1 MRDPRSPGA
10 APEAG
15 VTGNGEA
22 GARRHRRA
30 DEWRWRQRAAAL
42 KRVLRESRKAGA
54 VAVDT
59 HGVRIWLNQPSP
71 LSQRA
76 KQPAKTVEVE
86 GQREPRLNSRQ
97 RRSAARLRAYQ
108 ERKRAVEP
116 AGTQRDGRATP
127 RTFRGIS
134 SIHLRFRS

>member
-1 MRDPRSPGA
+1 MHVFRLYRIITAYLGWRDPRSPGA

-59 HGVRIWLNQPSP
+59 HGARIGGLPHSYPTRVDFRAIARTLTVRAFRNALGLPGAVGVRPRFHALDSSRRRPSVDA
-71 LSQRA
+71 LI
-76 KQPAKTVEVE
+76 
-86 GQREPRLNSRQ
+86 L
-97 RRSAARLRAYQ
+97 
-108 ERKRAVEP
+108 
-116 AGTQRDGRATP
+116 
-127 RTFRGIS
+127 
-134 SIHLRFRS
+134 

>member
-59 HGVRIWLNQPSP
+59 HGARIWLNQPSP
-71 LSQRA
+71 QQQRA
-76 KQPAKTVEVE
+76 KQPAETV
-86 GQREPRLNSRQ
+86 
-97 RRSAARLRAYQ
+97 
-108 ERKRAVEP
+108 
-116 AGTQRDGRATP
+116 
-127 RTFRGIS
+127 
-134 SIHLRFRS
+134 RFNACILEMQTGS